1 MESVLMDQ
9 VKLPLKMV
17 INIKVNFIMDYCTV
31 KASLSGVMEFNIKGN
46 SLIIELQVMVFI
58 DGLTAVY
65 IKAKSKMV

>member
-1 MESVLMDQ
+1 MDQ

>member
-31 KASLSGVMEFNIKGN
+31 KASLSGVMEFSIKDN
-46 SLIIELQVMVFI
+46 SLIIELQAMVFI

-65 IKAKSKMV
+65 IKVKSKMV